1 MRIPVELTAD
11 DLIRLHRI
19 HEQSLVWF
27 RRPYLIT
34 LIIVL
39 IWGAIDLMAIAIGLV
54 LIPSNS
60 NFAVKYY
67 AIASIGILVCI
78 CVVFWYPQRHTLT
91 VNRNVRLKK
100 DGFRIGLYEVEID
113 SYGVKDHEEHS
124 TEFYSWQEI
133 SKIACSQDDVYI
145 YIGKKRAIII
155 PGRSFADQ
163 NIRESFFEIVERNIP
178 KQLINRSA

>member
-78 CVVFWYPQRHTLT
+78 CVVFFVSTTTY
-91 VNRNVRLKK
+91 
-100 DGFRIGLYEVEID
+100 ID
-113 SYGVKDHEEHS
+113 
-124 TEFYSWQEI
+124 
-133 SKIACSQDDVYI
+133 
-145 YIGKKRAIII
+145 
-155 PGRSFADQ
+155 
-163 NIRESFFEIVERNIP
+163 RES
-178 KQLINRSA
+178 KCAS